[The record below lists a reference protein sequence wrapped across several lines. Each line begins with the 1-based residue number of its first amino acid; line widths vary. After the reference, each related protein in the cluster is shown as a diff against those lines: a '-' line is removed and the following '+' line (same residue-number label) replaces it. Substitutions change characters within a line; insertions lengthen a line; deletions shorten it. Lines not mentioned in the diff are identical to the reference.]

1 MERRRHK
8 RIYIHLKARITVDD
22 RTYDGYIENISES
35 GIGYLISSQQSIK
48 DDFLSSKSIELSL
61 QMQPGKTIVLDCIA
75 KWAKKGLAS
84 GKTIGVGMN
93 IIDPPLEYGNWV
105 SALTGETLETEHSKQ
120 ES

>member
-8 RIYIHLKARITVDD
+8 RIYIHLKATITVDD

-35 GIGYLISSQQSIK
+35 GIGYLMASPESIK
-48 DDFLSSKSIELSL
+48 DDFLSSKSIELKL

-93 IIDPPLEYGNWV
+93 IIDPPVEYGDWV